1 MHRLVIT
8 RHVRFF
14 QSSGGDTPT
23 RNLTEDAPLVDTP
36 DHLYR
41 HRSRPHCT
49 TPPTQPATATATDT
63 STATATATP
72 VRHHSHHPPPWPPQL
87 PMSLPPPPLKTPP
100 PPRTRRAGSPAV
112 AFTKLAPHQK
122 EIIRRPPT
130 AAARRGRLWS
140 PNSKDRIRLW
150 FHLST
155 RPGTSLHSVPL
166 LGPYSTRLTPAAGAA
181 AVPPTPPTPPPAD
194 DTTAAD
200 RPSRSG
206 SSPMVDGMGSTATV
220 AAAARRAARR
230 WP

>member
-1 MHRLVIT
+1 M
-8 RHVRFF
+8 RHVRPF

-49 TPPTQPATATATDT
+49 TPPAQPATATATDT

-155 RPGTSLHSVPL
+155 RPGTSLHSVP
-166 LGPYSTRLTPAAGAA
+166 PQT
-181 AVPPTPPTPPPAD
+181 TPPPPTGHRVAGHPQWWMEWGRLQRWRQPPGGRRGVGHSGPQRRRRRPAGSRPERGSPPG
-194 DTTAAD
+194 TAP
-200 RPSRSG
+200 R
-206 SSPMVDGMGSTATV
+206 
-220 AAAARRAARR
+220 
-230 WP
+230 